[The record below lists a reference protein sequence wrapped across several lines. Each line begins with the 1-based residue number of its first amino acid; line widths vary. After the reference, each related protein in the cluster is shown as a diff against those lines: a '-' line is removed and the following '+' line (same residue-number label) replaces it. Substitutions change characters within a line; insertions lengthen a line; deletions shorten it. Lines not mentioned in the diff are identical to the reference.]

1 MCVRSTCRGIGSL
14 EIHDVDTREL
24 HEDVLQDAQGD
35 ARGSDETSEREC
47 S

>member
-1 MCVRSTCRGIGSL
+1 MCVRSTCRGPGVL

-24 HEDVLQDAQGD
+24 HEDVLQDAQRTPYGL
-35 ARGSDETSEREC
+35 DETSEGEC